1 MRMYQFLLR
10 TLPAPLANCLM
21 TLWYTLL
28 LLALWLAEPLSDG
41 SGFRY
46 GQI

>member
-1 MRMYQFLLR
+1 MYQFLLR

-21 TLWYTLL
+21 ALWYGLL
-28 LLALWLAEPLSDG
+28 LLALWLAEPLVNG
-41 SGFRY
+41 IGFRY